1 MSSVIPALSDDLVDK
16 IFEYKEIP
24 YEQLVANKNRI
35 LKKYKSGLLSYVCS
49 DNRIRT
55 KIFQTKETGRFSSSD
70 PPLQNLSKRR
80 EEDIKK
86 IFGSEYKYPIRAM
99 FRNSPGYVFLKR
111 DYSGAELFMAGV
123 QANDKVLI
131 EHCRRSALPENHPD
145 HFDLHSYIAIQAFKL
160 TIPNREAIEKAC
172 KDLGKNP
179 AAIKLKPGDLV
190 PPSKTWMKACG
201 YGKYRDIEKTI
212 IFGLFY
218 GRGNAAV
225 IRSLQE
231 EGTIIS
237 FDDAIKIRNYI
248 FETYKRIQP
257 LIAECGER
265 VINPGWLANWTGR
278 LRRFGKINPKTLNE
292 ETIEKFKREAAN
304 FIIQGGVADLV
315 SLVLE
320 KLFYNPNRI
329 DEKGLRYK
337 IILQLHDEVILE
349 VREDC
354 AEEVNKEVQNIMH
367 NIPVYS
373 ANLNGQI
380 IDDTPYYFHTDGNF
394 FYHWGLSSEKR

>member
-1 MSSVIPALSDDLVDK
+1 MSILTEDLLEK
-16 IFEYKEIP
+16 IFEYKDIP
-24 YEQLVANKNRI
+24 KSESIANRNNI
-35 LKKYKSGLLSYVCS
+35 LKNYKSGLLSYTCS

-99 FRNSPGYVFLKR
+99 FCSTPGYVFLKR

-131 EHCRRSALPENHPD
+131 EHCKRGALPENHPD

-160 TIPNREAIEKAC
+160 KIPNQEAIEKAC
-172 KDLGKNP
+172 SALGKDPKSVN
-179 AAIKLKPGDLV
+179 LKPGDLV

-218 GRGNAAV
+218 GRGNSAV

-231 EGTIIS
+231 EGTIIT

-248 FETYKRIQP
+248 FETYTKIKP
-257 LIAECGER
+257 LIAKCGER
-265 VINPGWLANWTGR
+265 VLNPGWLANWTGR
-278 LRRFGKINPKTLNE
+278 LRRFGKINPKILSE
-292 ETIEKFKREAAN
+292 DTIEKFKREAAN
-304 FIIQGGVADLV
+304 FIIQSGVADLV

-320 KLFYNPNRI
+320 KLFHNPNRV
-329 DEKGLRYK
+329 DNKGLRYK

-354 AEEVNKEVQNIMH
+354 AEEVDKEIKEIMH
-367 NIPVYS
+367 SIPVYS
-373 ANLNGQI
+373 ANLDGEI
-380 IDDTPYYFHTDGNF
+380 VDYTPHYFHTDGSF
-394 FYHWGLSSEKR
+394 FYQWGFSSERGK